1 MSTCCPTKSKQIPE
15 VNFSPER
22 RSQQSEEPG
31 KRVTP
36 AADHAHKAHQD
47 VEQQCRPD
55 LPANRVGAV
64 AQEIAQLQALL
75 DLLKEHFNLPA
86 ATIQISHTASAPPHI
101 VGQKLHLALLAI
113 DLYQSPDPP
122 YRFWIIGPRVFVFE
136 HDKLVA
142 QDAFIRCLGQFFYH
156 PKTERFFAAGHPKDS
171 ILVEHAQMHEIHVGS
186 VKDNDFTRLNS
197 GADFCGANAIS
208 GLSRFDQHKAR

>member
-1 MSTCCPTKSKQIPE
+1 MSTCCPTESKQIPQ

-122 YRFWIIGPRVFVFE
+122 YRFWIIGPRVFV
-136 HDKLVA
+136 
-142 QDAFIRCLGQFFYH
+142 
-156 PKTERFFAAGHPKDS
+156 AGHPKDS